1 MIWSWLVEA
10 IFVGFMAFALLVGII
25 FYERLVARKN
35 ALLKA
40 RQKDQDNADAIRDRV
55 RDVPD
60 SLREFDERG
69 FRD

>member
-25 FYERLVARKN
+25 VYERRVARKN

>member
-25 FYERLVARKN
+25 GYERRVARQN
-35 ALLKA
+35 ALLQA